1 MCVLPAWLSPC
12 HKHLFILHLEGFIE
26 FVFSPVLGPCRGS
39 ICIHISQVLEITSA
53 HKCHYFQR
61 SWCKPYLLPKHSA
74 KKIELQGNGCKVAAT
89 ATTATKKLVTA
100 TNCSHKSKRSVKWPS
115 GGKPRAK
122 AEEEARR
129 GLHSTHL
136 QRHQVAP
143 A

>member
-1 MCVLPAWLSPC
+1 MCALPAWLSPC
-12 HKHLFILHLEGFIE
+12 HRHLFILHLEGFIE

-74 KKIELQGNGCKVAAT
+74 KKSSCKETVAVA

-100 TNCSHKSKRSVKWPS
+100 TNRSHKSKWSVKWPS

-129 GLHSTHL
+129 GLRSTHL